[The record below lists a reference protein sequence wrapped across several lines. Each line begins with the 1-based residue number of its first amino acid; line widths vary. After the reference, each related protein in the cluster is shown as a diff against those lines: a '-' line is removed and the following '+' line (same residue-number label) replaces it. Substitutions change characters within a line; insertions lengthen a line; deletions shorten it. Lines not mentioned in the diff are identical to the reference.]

1 MRVQQILIN
10 LLSNAIKFSRKYQWI
25 DVIANYE
32 QMTQSSL
39 ELTIKVVDQGTGIS
53 EEDQKQLF
61 KVFFK
66 SSSEKSKALNKNSNG
81 IGLYTSKRIA
91 EQLGGDLTYKP
102 LRQGSQ
108 FKLTLKLNF
117 IDAPLQVSCSLIQTS
132 VILEIPCKQKLQ
144 D

>member
-1 MRVQQILIN
+1 
-10 LLSNAIKFSRKYQWI
+10 
-25 DVIANYE
+25 
-32 QMTQSSL
+32 MTQSSL
-39 ELTIKVVDQGTGIS
+39 ELTIIVVDQGTGIS
-53 EEDQKQLF
+53 KEDQKQLF